1 MIRKANLAGI
11 TGIIGFL
18 GGFQGG
24 VVHAGTGITYQGQLK
39 QSGAAFDGVVDMTF
53 ALYDAPSGGA
63 PIGTQAAAGVQ
74 VTRGLFTV
82 LLNDN
87 GEFGAKAFTGD
98 DRWLEIIVN
107 GNVLTPR
114 QKLTGA
120 PLAQALPGVRT
131 EGTASGH
138 NVVGGHSGAGGNEVR
153 NGVVGA
159 TLFGGVVNGPN
170 RVTDDGGTVG
180 GGIFN
185 TSGNG
190 NETNNDAFFACVAG
204 GYGNNAGGSFST
216 VAGGQGNYAGGSHSV
231 VGGGSS
237 NNASGPLS
245 VIGGGSYNFA
255 TGSQCGVLGGYLNE
269 ASGEF
274 SSVLGGV
281 FNRASGDY
289 GMCLGGVEN
298 IAAGNYSL
306 AAGVRAYANHL
317 GTFVWN
323 DATTAPFESAKDHT
337 FIVRASG
344 GVGINTNDPTSPL
357 TVAGQIESKSGG
369 FKFPDGTVQATAAT
383 GGALWK
389 QNGDDL
395 YYNTGEIGLGNNS
408 PRTRLHVGAL
418 TTFEESTGA
427 NFTQGNF
434 GCNLYYKNG
443 QYAQL
448 DSGKIGLNFNLNPD
462 TQIGQEFRF
471 DRVDQN
477 GGNLRSLARIG
488 SQTTYF
494 IADRVGI
501 RTTTPDATLHVNGT
515 TRTIVLEIT
524 GGSDIA
530 EPFNVNGGEGPG
542 TQIEPGMV
550 VAIDPSCAGE
560 LRLADRP
567 YDTRVAG
574 VISGAGGVNP
584 GMTLTQTG
592 SIADGKHPVA
602 LTGRVYCWVDADA
615 NGAVQPGDLLTTSAT
630 PGHAMKASNRKRA
643 HGAIL
648 GKAMSSLDGGKG
660 LVLVMVNLQ

>member
-1 MIRKANLAGI
+1 MFRKTSLAGI
-11 TGIIGFL
+11 VGIIGLL
-18 GGFQGG
+18 GSLQSGM
-24 VVHAGTGITYQGQLK
+24 VRAGTGVTYQGQLK
-39 QSGAAFDGVVDMTF
+39 QSGAAFDGVVDLTF
-53 ALYDAPSGGA
+53 ALYDVPSGGT
-63 PIGTQAAAGVQ
+63 PIGTQAETRVP

-87 GEFGAKAFTGD
+87 GEFGANAFTGE

-131 EGTASGH
+131 EGNSSGY
-138 NVVGGHSGAGGNEVR
+138 NVVGGFSGADGNEVQ
-153 NGVVGA
+153 NGVIGA
-159 TLFGGVVNGPN
+159 TLFGGVTLNPN
-170 RVTDDGGTVG
+170 RVTDNGSTVG
-180 GGIFN
+180 GGILN
-185 TSGNG
+185 LAGNS
-190 NETNNDAFFACVAG
+190 NEIIDDAHFATVAG
-204 GYGNNAGGSFST
+204 GYANHAGGAYST
-216 VAGGQGNYAGGSHSV
+216 VAGGQGNYAGDSFSV
-231 VGGGSS
+231 VGGGST
-237 NNASGPLS
+237 NNASGSAS
-245 VIGGGSYNFA
+245 VVGGGYINLA
-255 TGSQCGVLGGYLNE
+255 TGSQSGVLGGYLNE
-269 ASGEF
+269 ASGDY
-274 SSVLGGV
+274 SAVLGGV
-281 FNRASGDY
+281 FNRATGDF

-306 AAGVRAYANHL
+306 AAGIRAYANHL

-323 DATTAPFESAKDHT
+323 DATTVPFESAMEHT

-344 GVGINTNDPTSPL
+344 GVGINTNDPTSPF
-357 TVAGQIESKSGG
+357 TVAGTIESKSGG
-369 FKFPDGTVQATAAT
+369 FKFPDGTVQVTAAT
-383 GGALWK
+383 GGSLWQ
-389 QNGDDL
+389 QNGNDM
-395 YYNTGEIGLGNNS
+395 YYNSGEIGLGNNS

-418 TTFEESTGA
+418 TTFEESSGT

-448 DSGKIGLNFNLNPD
+448 DNNKIGLNFNLNPD

-515 TRTIVLEIT
+515 TRTTVLEIT

-530 EPFNVNGGEGPG
+530 EPFNVNGAEGPG
-542 TQIEPGMV
+542 AAIEPGMV

-560 LRLADRP
+560 LRLADQP

-592 SIADGKHPVA
+592 SIADGVHPVA

-615 NGAVQPGDLLTTSAT
+615 GGAVRPGDMLTTSAT
-630 PGHAMKASNRKRA
+630 PGHAMKASSRKRA
-643 HGAIL
+643 HGAII
-648 GKAMSSLDGGKG
+648 GKAMSSLDSGKG